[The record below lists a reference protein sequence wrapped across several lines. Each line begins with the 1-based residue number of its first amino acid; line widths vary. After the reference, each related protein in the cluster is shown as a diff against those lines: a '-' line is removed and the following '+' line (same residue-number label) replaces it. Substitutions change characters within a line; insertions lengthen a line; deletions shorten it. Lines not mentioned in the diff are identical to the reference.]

1 MTTVGNGDTS
11 VSELCGQ
18 SRTCICRDCNGIIA
32 RQPRRGDWWKSQCIS
47 IAANALAAKGCGVKS
62 KDVLM

>member
-11 VSELCGQ
+11 VSGLYGQ
-18 SRTCICRDCNGIIA
+18 SRTCVCRDYSGIIA
-32 RQPRRGDWWKSQCIS
+32 RQPRRGDSWKSQCIS
-47 IAANALAAKGCGVKS
+47 IAANALAAKGCGATS